1 MTRLCTVKGCGREHD
16 ARGYCTKHRH
26 NWKRH
31 GAPIAPPRPKMGYVA
46 KLDARKV
53 RTIRALA
60 RTVRTGALAERFRVD
75 RSTIQRIVRGSTWRH
90 VD

>member
-1 MTRLCTVKGCGREHD
+1 
-16 ARGYCTKHRH
+16 
-26 NWKRH
+26 
-31 GAPIAPPRPKMGYVA
+31 MGYVA